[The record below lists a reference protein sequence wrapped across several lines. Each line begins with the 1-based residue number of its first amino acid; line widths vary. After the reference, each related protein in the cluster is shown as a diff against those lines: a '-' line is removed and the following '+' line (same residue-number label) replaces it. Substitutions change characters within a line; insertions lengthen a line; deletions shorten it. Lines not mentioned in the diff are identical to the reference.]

1 MTPEQFNALVG
12 HIMQETGLDEPA
24 AGAAAAIG
32 TSHPTDPEGRLLI
45 ASGGRTY
52 PIKPW
57 L

>member
-24 AGAAAAIG
+24 AAIG
-32 TSHPTDPEGRLLI
+32 TSHPTDQEGRLLI
-45 ASGGRTY
+45 TSGGRTY

>member
-24 AGAAAAIG
+24 AGAAAIG